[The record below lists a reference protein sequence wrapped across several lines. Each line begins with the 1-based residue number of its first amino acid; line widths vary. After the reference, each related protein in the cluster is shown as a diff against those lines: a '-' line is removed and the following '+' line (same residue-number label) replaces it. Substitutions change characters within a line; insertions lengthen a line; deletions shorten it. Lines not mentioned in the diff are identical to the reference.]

1 MYGVERSLRTVAP
14 LVALLWLVA
23 LPASAVGG
31 YDIAHIVE
39 RTCEPGGPLIVT
51 EEYKGSGL
59 RDQVMTEPGE
69 VIACPPAGL
78 DDPFQIGAGPE
89 RIGGEPYL
97 CTYFSLLNGDGADV
111 CVGADGSGGERS
123 LMGPMMAIRADGSG
137 RLALAGI
144 VSRDVA
150 TVRVTPAPAL
160 VREPT
165 VVQIERQRAAR
176 LGAAGPFGYFSLTLD
191 SRAVCADETRVL
203 GRDSSGRRIAGSAVP
218 PSTRLLSAVDRVPY
232 SSSLKG
238 LCESQAA
245 SEPAAPAWFMGMA
258 AALRSLLVALT

>member
-1 MYGVERSLRTVAP
+1 M
-14 LVALLWLVA
+14 ALFWLVA
-23 LPASAVGG
+23 FPTSAVGG

-51 EEYKGSGL
+51 DDYKGPGL
-59 RDQVMTEPGE
+59 RDQVVTEPGE

-78 DDPFQIGAGPE
+78 DDSFQIGAGPE
-89 RIGGEPYL
+89 RIGGEPSL

-111 CVGADGSGGERS
+111 CAVDGSGGEGS
-123 LMGPMMAIRADGSG
+123 LMEPLMAIRADGSGG

-150 TVRVTPAPAL
+150 TVGVTPAPAL
-160 VREPT
+160 LRET
-165 VVQIERQRAAR
+165 AVVPIERQRAAR
-176 LGAAGPFGYFSLTLD
+176 LGAAGPFGYFWLTLD
-191 SRAVCADETRVL
+191 SRAACADETRVL
-203 GRDSSGRRIAGSAVP
+203 GRDSSGRRIAGSGVP
-218 PSTRLLSAVDRVPY
+218 PSTRLLSAVDRAPY
-232 SSSLKG
+232 ASELKG

-258 AALRSLLVALT
+258 AALRSLIGFLALT